1 VKNFPDNQAEAK
13 IKAEAKLNS
22 LPLAVG
28 VSGEA
33 ELMDV
38 AKLLDASSILYDG
51 EEPIALPRIRSPHQ
65 AHFER
70 NVTLS

>member
-1 VKNFPDNQAEAK
+1 VKNFPDNQAKAK

-51 EEPIALPRIRSPHQ
+51 EEPIALP
-65 AHFER
+65 
-70 NVTLS
+70 